1 MNTRKAL
8 AATRRHMLQSQEKE
22 TLITTRKRLL
32 AVIDYTNYTD
42 PHTPVTPDI
51 EDRVMRAILA
61 TGRSDKWFNYDAACN
76 WLARHPEAN
85 PATAI
90 ALYDYQTPRVV
101 VTQSWVT
108 NDISDIDVET
118 VCWREWEGRIWRVTF
133 FENAGGS
140 EPLIVEVDAPGSDE
154 PPYMTEAEHYAN
166 DCRYDD
172 GDEEPALAQLGL

>member
-1 MNTRKAL
+1 MIN
-8 AATRRHMLQSQEKE
+8 H
-22 TLITTRKRLL
+22 
-32 AVIDYTNYTD
+32 TNYTD
-42 PHTPVTPDI
+42 SYTTVTPDI
-51 EDRVMRAILA
+51 ESRVMRAILA

-118 VCWREWEGRIWRVTF
+118 VCWREWEGRIWRVQLLP
-133 FENAGGS
+133 ELEDGI
-140 EPLIVEVDAPGSDE
+140 LIVPAEFPGDRPDITEEALNAPGK
-154 PPYMTEAEHYAN
+154 PT
-166 DCRYDD
+166 
-172 GDEEPALAQLGL
+172 LAQLGL

>member
-1 MNTRKAL
+1 M
-8 AATRRHMLQSQEKE
+8 
-22 TLITTRKRLL
+22 
-32 AVIDYTNYTD
+32 IDYTNYTD
-42 PHTPVTPDI
+42 PHTPATPDI

-90 ALYDYQTPRVV
+90 TLYDYQTPRVV

-118 VCWREWEGRIWRVTF
+118 VCWREHEGRYWRVQLLP
-133 FENAGGS
+133 ELEDGI
-140 EPLIVEVDAPGSDE
+140 LIVPAEFPGDRPDITEEALSAPGK
-154 PPYMTEAEHYAN
+154 PT
-166 DCRYDD
+166 
-172 GDEEPALAQLGL
+172 LAQLGL

>member
-1 MNTRKAL
+1 M
-8 AATRRHMLQSQEKE
+8 
-22 TLITTRKRLL
+22 
-32 AVIDYTNYTD
+32 IDYTNYTD

-61 TGRSDKWFNYDAACN
+61 TDRSDKWFNYDAACN

-90 ALYDYQTPRVV
+90 ALYDYTVPRTI
-101 VTQSWVT
+101 VTEAWYTNADAEQYVT
-108 NDISDIDVET
+108 TE
-118 VCWREWEGRIWRVTF
+118 CWREWEGRIWRVTF

-154 PPYMTEAEHYAN
+154 RPYMTESEHYAN

-172 GDEEPALAQLGL
+172 GDEEPTLAQLGL

>member
-1 MNTRKAL
+1 
-8 AATRRHMLQSQEKE
+8 
-22 TLITTRKRLL
+22 
-32 AVIDYTNYTD
+32 
-42 PHTPVTPDI
+42 
-51 EDRVMRAILA
+51 MRAILA

-90 ALYDYQTPRVV
+90 TLYDYQTPRVV

-133 FENAGGS
+133 FETTGDS
-140 EPLIVEVDAPGSDE
+140 EPIIVEVDAPGSDE
-154 PPYMTEAEHYAN
+154 RPYMTEVEYMIVDAS
-166 DCRYDD
+166 DD
-172 GDEEPALAQLGL
+172 IDEEPTLTQLGL

>member
-1 MNTRKAL
+1 M
-8 AATRRHMLQSQEKE
+8 
-22 TLITTRKRLL
+22 
-32 AVIDYTNYTD
+32 IDHTNYTD
-42 PHTPVTPDI
+42 PYTTVTPDI
-51 EDRVMRAILA
+51 ESRVMRAILA

-118 VCWREWEGRIWRVTF
+118 VCWREWNNRIWRVMF
-133 FENAGGS
+133 FETTGDS
-140 EPLIVEVDAPGSDE
+140 EPLIIEVDAPGSNE
-154 PPYMTEAEHYAN
+154 RPYMTENEYLIADA
-166 DCRYDD
+166 CDD
-172 GDEEPALAQLGL
+172 VDEEPTLDQLGL

>member
-1 MNTRKAL
+1 M
-8 AATRRHMLQSQEKE
+8 
-22 TLITTRKRLL
+22 
-32 AVIDYTNYTD
+32 IDHTNYTD
-42 PHTPVTPDI
+42 PYTTVTPDI
-51 EDRVMRAILA
+51 ESRVMRAILA

-90 ALYDYQTPRVV
+90 TLYDYQTPRVV

-140 EPLIVEVDAPGSDE
+140 EPLIVEVDAPGGDE
-154 PPYMTEAEHYAN
+154 RPYMTEAEHYAN

-172 GDEEPALAQLGL
+172 GDEEPTLAQLGL

>member
-1 MNTRKAL
+1 MIN
-8 AATRRHMLQSQEKE
+8 H
-22 TLITTRKRLL
+22 
-32 AVIDYTNYTD
+32 TNYTD
-42 PHTPVTPDI
+42 PYTTVTPDI
-51 EDRVMRAILA
+51 ESRVMRAILA

-90 ALYDYQTPRVV
+90 SLYDYQTPRVV

-133 FENAGGS
+133 FETTGTS
-140 EPLIVEVDAPGSDE
+140 EPLIREVDAPGSDE
-154 PPYMTEAEHYAN
+154 PPYMTEAEYLIVDA
-166 DCRYDD
+166 CDD
-172 GDEEPALAQLGL
+172 IDEEPTLAQLGL

>member
-1 MNTRKAL
+1 M
-8 AATRRHMLQSQEKE
+8 
-22 TLITTRKRLL
+22 
-32 AVIDYTNYTD
+32 IDYTNYTD

-118 VCWREWEGRIWRVTF
+118 ECWREWDGRIWWVQLLP
-133 FENAGGS
+133 EIEEGAQIL
-140 EPLIVEVDAPGSDE
+140 PVEAPGERTDI
-154 PPYMTEAEHYAN
+154 TEEALNAP
-166 DCRYDD
+166 
-172 GDEEPALAQLGL
+172 GKPTLAQLGL

>member
-1 MNTRKAL
+1 M
-8 AATRRHMLQSQEKE
+8 
-22 TLITTRKRLL
+22 
-32 AVIDYTNYTD
+32 IDYTNYTD

-61 TGRSDKWFNYDAACN
+61 TDRSDKWFNYDAACN

-108 NDISDIDVET
+108 NGISDIDVET

-133 FENAGGS
+133 FETTGGS

-154 PPYMTEAEHYAN
+154 HPYMTEAEYLIVDAS
-166 DCRYDD
+166 DD
-172 GDEEPALAQLGL
+172 VDEEPTLAQLGL

>member
-1 MNTRKAL
+1 M
-8 AATRRHMLQSQEKE
+8 
-22 TLITTRKRLL
+22 
-32 AVIDYTNYTD
+32 IDHTNYTD
-42 PHTPVTPDI
+42 SYTTVTPDI
-51 EDRVMRAILA
+51 ESRVMRAILA

-133 FENAGGS
+133 FETTGGS
-140 EPLIVEVDAPGSDE
+140 EPLIREVDAPGSDE
-154 PPYMTEAEHYAN
+154 RPYMTENEYLIVDAS
-166 DCRYDD
+166 DD
-172 GDEEPALAQLGL
+172 VDEEPTLAQLGL

>member
-1 MNTRKAL
+1 MIN
-8 AATRRHMLQSQEKE
+8 H
-22 TLITTRKRLL
+22 
-32 AVIDYTNYTD
+32 TNYTD
-42 PHTPVTPDI
+42 PYTTVTPDI
-51 EDRVMRAILA
+51 ESRVMRAILA

-140 EPLIVEVDAPGSDE
+140 EPLIREVDAPGSDE
-154 PPYMTEAEHYAN
+154 RPYMTEAEYLIVDAVG
-166 DCRYDD
+166 DD
-172 GDEEPALAQLGL
+172 GDEEPTLAQLGL

>member
-1 MNTRKAL
+1 MIN
-8 AATRRHMLQSQEKE
+8 H
-22 TLITTRKRLL
+22 
-32 AVIDYTNYTD
+32 TNYTD
-42 PHTPVTPDI
+42 PYTTVTPDI
-51 EDRVMRAILA
+51 ESHVMRAILA

-90 ALYDYQTPRVV
+90 SLYDYQTPRVV

-133 FENAGGS
+133 FETTGTS
-140 EPLIVEVDAPGSDE
+140 EPLIREVDAPGSDE
-154 PPYMTEAEHYAN
+154 PPYMTEAEYLIVDA
-166 DCRYDD
+166 CDD
-172 GDEEPALAQLGL
+172 IDEEPTLAQLGL

>member
-1 MNTRKAL
+1 M
-8 AATRRHMLQSQEKE
+8 
-22 TLITTRKRLL
+22 
-32 AVIDYTNYTD
+32 IDHTNYTG
-42 PHTPVTPDI
+42 PYTTVTPDI
-51 EDRVMRAILA
+51 ESRVMRAILA
-61 TGRSDKWFNYDAACN
+61 TDRSDKWFNYDAACN

-140 EPLIVEVDAPGSDE
+140 EPLIVEVDAPGSYE

>member
-1 MNTRKAL
+1 MIN
-8 AATRRHMLQSQEKE
+8 H
-22 TLITTRKRLL
+22 
-32 AVIDYTNYTD
+32 TNYTD
-42 PHTPVTPDI
+42 SYTTVTPDI
-51 EDRVMRAILA
+51 ESRVMRAILA

-133 FENAGGS
+133 FETTGGS
-140 EPLIVEVDAPGSDE
+140 EPLIREVDAPGSDE
-154 PPYMTEAEHYAN
+154 RPYMTENEYLIVDAS
-166 DCRYDD
+166 DD
-172 GDEEPALAQLGL
+172 VDEEPTLAQLGL

>member
-1 MNTRKAL
+1 MIN
-8 AATRRHMLQSQEKE
+8 H
-22 TLITTRKRLL
+22 
-32 AVIDYTNYTD
+32 TNYTD
-42 PHTPVTPDI
+42 SYTTVTPDI
-51 EDRVMRAILA
+51 ESRVMRAILA
-61 TGRSDKWFNYDAACN
+61 TGRSDKWFKYDAACN

-140 EPLIVEVDAPGSDE
+140 EPLIREVDAPGSDE
-154 PPYMTEAEHYAN
+154 PPYMTENEYLIVDA
-166 DCRYDD
+166 CDD
-172 GDEEPALAQLGL
+172 VDDEPTLAQLGL

>member
-1 MNTRKAL
+1 M
-8 AATRRHMLQSQEKE
+8 
-22 TLITTRKRLL
+22 
-32 AVIDYTNYTD
+32 IDYTNYTD

-61 TGRSDKWFNYDAACN
+61 TDRSDKWFNYDAACN

-154 PPYMTEAEHYAN
+154 RPYMTESEHYAN
-166 DCRYDD
+166 DCRYDEE
-172 GDEEPALAQLGL
+172 GDEEPTLAQLGL